1 MPVYKFKVLTSNGAT
16 LEGTET
22 ANTHGEM
29 VVRLRERQYYPVSVE
44 EVVQKD
50 IKDIDFLNKVSI
62 KQIAVFGRQFSTM
75 LNAGV
80 TIVNTLDILRQQ
92 TEHKKFKKVI
102 SDLYEDV
109 QKGYTFSEAM
119 EKHSSVFPNLMT
131 YMVAAGEASGSL
143 DVVMER
149 MATHYE
155 KEFKVNNKV
164 KSAMVYPAV
173 LSVVATLVVV
183 FLLTFVMPTFLSM
196 FEGSGVPL
204 PAPTRLLLAMSN
216 SFRNFWYVYVIVIV
230 GAIYLFKRF
239 ASTVEGRRT
248 VDRWKLRMPLYK
260 GLTRKVVSAR
270 FCRTLSTLLASGI
283 PLLQALENVSG
294 AVGNMVV
301 AESIIESKEDVRK
314 GVALSIPIRKTGH
327 FPPMVDNMIKIG
339 EESGTL
345 DDILDK
351 TANFFD
357 EEVETEVSRLLTF
370 MEPMMIVV
378 MGVIVG
384 FIVIS
389 MMMPMFDM
397 LKTVQ

>member
-1 MPVYKFKVLTSNGAT
+1 MPVYKFKALTPNGAT

-29 VVRLRERQYYPVSVE
+29 IVRLKERQYYPISVE
-44 EVVQKD
+44 EVIQKD
-50 IKDIDFLNKVSI
+50 LKDINFLNKVSI

-92 TEHKKFKKVI
+92 TEHKKFKQVI

-119 EKHSSVFPNLMT
+119 EKHNDVFPNLMT

-143 DVVMER
+143 DIVMER

-204 PAPTRLLLAMSN
+204 PAPTRLLLAISN
-216 SFRNFWYVYVIVIV
+216 SFRNFWYIYALVI
-230 GAIYLFKRF
+230 L
-239 ASTVEGRRT
+239 
-248 VDRWKLRMPLYK
+248 
-260 GLTRKVVSAR
+260 
-270 FCRTLSTLLASGI
+270 
-283 PLLQALENVSG
+283 
-294 AVGNMVV
+294 
-301 AESIIESKEDVRK
+301 
-314 GVALSIPIRKTGH
+314 
-327 FPPMVDNMIKIG
+327 
-339 EESGTL
+339 
-345 DDILDK
+345 
-351 TANFFD
+351 
-357 EEVETEVSRLLTF
+357 
-370 MEPMMIVV
+370 
-378 MGVIVG
+378 
-384 FIVIS
+384 
-389 MMMPMFDM
+389 
-397 LKTVQ
+397 

>member
-1 MPVYKFKVLTSNGAT
+1 
-16 LEGTET
+16 
-22 ANTHGEM
+22 
-29 VVRLRERQYYPVSVE
+29 
-44 EVVQKD
+44 
-50 IKDIDFLNKVSI
+50 
-62 KQIAVFGRQFSTM
+62 M

-92 TEHKKFKKVI
+92 TEHKKFKGVI

-119 EKHSSVFPNLMT
+119 EKHNDVFPNLMC

-143 DVVMER
+143 DIVMER

-173 LSVVATLVVV
+173 LSVVATAVVV

-204 PAPTRLLLAMSN
+204 PAPTRLLLAISN
-216 SFRNFWYVYVIVIV
+216 SFRNFWYVYVLVIL
-230 GAIYLFKRF
+230 GAVYLFKRF
-239 ASTVEGRRT
+239 AATPEGRRT
-248 VDRWKLRMPLYK
+248 VDRYKLRLPLYK
-260 GLTRKVVSAR
+260 GLTRKVISAR

-283 PLLQALENVSG
+283 PLLQAMENVAG
-294 AVGNMVV
+294 AVGNTVV
-301 AESIIESKEDVRK
+301 ADSIVESKEDVRK
-314 GVALSIPIRKTGH
+314 GVALSVPIRRTGH

-357 EEVETEVSRLLTF
+357 EEVETEVQRLLTF

-397 LKTVQ
+397 LQTVQ